1 MEYIEQFR
9 IPSKEPASGS
19 YGLSHSFR
27 LHWDI
32 NTICDK
38 NCFYC
43 YAREQL
49 KWNEL
54 SSKPILDNILEQLK
68 NINKPLEVIL
78 LGGEPSMHPLYFYV
92 LRELEKIDHLKCSA
106 VLSNCGK
113 MVNYKWIDRH
123 SQFKKF
129 WFNFSF
135 HPSETNDLDDYTS
148 KILYA
153 KKQGYNVLVHVLLVG
168 HAWDDKISHI
178 VNFCHDNNI
187 HMKPNVLYTPKD
199 SSDYLNKSEKYKQW
213 IAKYSDKFEK
223 YLYFSKKQL
232 ERNIPGNQSL
242 QNLTLDTDYILLNDI
257 DVYLNDLNKFK
268 GWKCLQ
274 NNYVVEGSN
283 NAKIMRMCD
292 NTQTGE
298 YMICPLERCMCQGL
312 LTNEKFKI

>member
-43 YAREQL
+43 YARQQL

-54 SSKPILDNILEQLK
+54 SSKITLDKILEQLK
-68 NINKPLEVIL
+68 LINKPLEVIL

-92 LRELEKIDHLKCSA
+92 LRELDKIENLKCSA

-123 SQFKKF
+123 AQFKKF

-135 HPSETNDLDDYTS
+135 HPSETDDIDEYNK

-153 KKQGYNVLVHVLLVG
+153 KKQGYNVLVHILLVG
-168 HAWDDKISHI
+168 HAWDDKISKV
-178 VNFCHDNNI
+178 VNFCIDNGIN
-187 HMKPNVLYTPKD
+187 MKPNVLYAPKD
-199 SSDYLNKSEKYKQW
+199 SSDYLNTSDKYKKW
-213 IAKYSDKFEK
+213 IATYSDKFEK
-223 YLYFSKKQL
+223 YIYFSKKALQ
-232 ERNIPGNQSL
+232 RNVTGHQVL
-242 QNLTLDTDYILLNDI
+242 TDYVKDEDYVVLNDI
-257 DVYLNDLNKFK
+257 DVYLNNLNQFK

-274 NNYVVEGSN
+274 NNYVVEGAN
-283 NAKIMRMCD
+283 NGKIQRMCD

-298 YMICPLERCMCQGL
+298 YMICNLDKCMCQGL
-312 LTNEKFKI
+312 LSNEKFKI